1 MPGKDPQEIIKHL
14 LVTEDAFNKMQNENT
29 LVCVVDRKANK
40 KQIKKAVEQL
50 FGVEVVKV
58 NTMISQFGIKKAFVR
73 LTQDYDAL
81 DVATK
86 LGVF

>member
-1 MPGKDPQEIIKHL
+1 MTVKDPQEIIKYL

-29 LVCVVDRKANK
+29 LVCVVERKANK
-40 KQIKKAVEQL
+40 KQIKKAVEKL
-50 FGVEVVKV
+50 FGVEVAKV
-58 NTMISQFGIKKAFVR
+58 NTMISHLGIKKAFVR
-73 LTQDYDAL
+73 LTMDYDAL

>member
-1 MPGKDPQEIIKHL
+1 MPGKDPQEIIKYL
-14 LVTEDAFNKMQNENT
+14 LVSEDAFNKMQNENT
-29 LVCVVDRKANK
+29 LVCVVERKANK
-40 KQIKKAVEQL
+40 KQIKRAVEKL

-58 NTMISQFGIKKAFVR
+58 NTMITHLGIKKAFVR
-73 LTQDYDAL
+73 LTLDHDAL

>member
-1 MPGKDPQEIIKHL
+1 MPNKDPQEIIKYL
-14 LVTEDAFNKMQNENT
+14 LVSEDAFNKMEKENT
-29 LVCVVDRKANK
+29 LVCVVERKSNK

-58 NTMISQFGIKKAFVR
+58 NTMISHLGVKKAFVR
-73 LTQDYDAL
+73 LTPDHDAL